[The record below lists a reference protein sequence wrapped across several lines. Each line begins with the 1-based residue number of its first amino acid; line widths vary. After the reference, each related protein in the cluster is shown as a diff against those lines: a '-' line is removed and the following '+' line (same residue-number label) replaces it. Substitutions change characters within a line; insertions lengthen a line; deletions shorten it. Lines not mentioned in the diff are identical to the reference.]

1 MSSSFPH
8 FSVVD
13 IILRHGT
20 GSQDLYCMI
29 IKSSITSPTAKP
41 GAHSFYYYVD
51 SETVSIALC
60 WHCKLFPALLSCF
73 LLSYSSMILVLCSA
87 LVPELQMDL
96 LAQRFS
102 FADRGEEGQPQFL
115 VRATSKSA
123 SFLSV

>member
-13 IILRHGT
+13 IILRH
-20 GSQDLYCMI
+20 LYCMI

-73 LLSYSSMILVLCSA
+73 LLC
-87 LVPELQMDL
+87 
-96 LAQRFS
+96 
-102 FADRGEEGQPQFL
+102 
-115 VRATSKSA
+115 
-123 SFLSV
+123 